1 MIEKIYKCNL
11 CRDRYAPMD
20 LIGLHSDLI
29 GLHSDLI
36 GLHSD
41 GGLKTV
47 GAANSLA
54 DIHICAPCLQFI
66 RTLPVPEEN
75 KC

>member
-11 CRDRYAPMD
+11 CRDRYAPM
-20 LIGLHSDLI
+20 DLI